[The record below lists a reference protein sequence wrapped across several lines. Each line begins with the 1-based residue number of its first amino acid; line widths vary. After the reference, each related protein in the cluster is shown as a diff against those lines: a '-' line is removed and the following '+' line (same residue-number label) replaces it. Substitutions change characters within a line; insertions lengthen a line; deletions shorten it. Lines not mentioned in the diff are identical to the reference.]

1 MKKFLCFIGLFVS
14 MFLTPCMA
22 IAADD
27 DYDFDFDN
35 FAIVDDEPDDINL
48 DSISLNSD
56 ASPVDVNQFDIA
68 GAMLGMTYEEIN
80 DLFFENSALYAPRQN
95 NSIIYTI
102 NKDWEYNLDY
112 ECRQSNIFVPDQ
124 LKNCIRSLAQNRGLL
139 YVSEVHLERAYTGET
154 IDIYFTSNASNN
166 VVWKIVYKNDAGVLD
181 GIDDENSETFA
192 NQREKKILNFWQGVL
207 DKYGI
212 PNSGEDKWISSEN
225 AYDPMMQAYY
235 GQLELIDNGLNA
247 SDTALNIQSARD
259 NFQAKPYAF

>member
-1 MKKFLCFIGLFVS
+1 M
-14 MFLTPCMA
+14 
-22 IAADD
+22 
-27 DYDFDFDN
+27 
-35 FAIVDDEPDDINL
+35 
-48 DSISLNSD
+48 
-56 ASPVDVNQFDIA
+56 
-68 GAMLGMTYEEIN
+68 
-80 DLFFENSALYAPRQN
+80 
-95 NSIIYTI
+95 
-102 NKDWEYNLDY
+102 
-112 ECRQSNIFVPDQ
+112 
-124 LKNCIRSLAQNRGLL
+124 
-139 YVSEVHLERAYTGET
+139 
-154 IDIYFTSNASNN
+154 
-166 VVWKIVYKNDAGVLD
+166 YKNDAGVLD